1 MIEASIAAVPGLV
14 AGFLILG
21 ALFALP
27 TAFLAKARNRPWQP
41 VTALAVYVA
50 GILSV
55 TLLPGDAGLEAAQCD
70 TGAPLHLFTDTSSLL
85 NIALFAPGAFL
96 AVHALRRPVTAA
108 AAFIILSGTV
118 ELIQST
124 GYLGR
129 SCSLTDVAANA
140 TGSVLGA
147 AVGAAW
153 LLTRRVKTQR
163 VRRDVVWGV
172 GLLVA
177 GAAALVSVF
186 HTRIDSVNIV
196 AIDDA
201 RQQRGEAAIQ
211 ADAWLTEAARA
222 TFGDGTQI
230 VSSSAQT
237 MGDKL
242 KITADTNRGKITGYW
257 PEKHLESAWSD
268 NNRGD
273 EGNADQHA
281 AAQVANRF
289 ARTWFSDS
297 VKGSQQHVRTLG
309 EGPTRA
315 YLVTYRRYRDDVLMP
330 MRLDITVT
338 TTKRIMGFTA
348 RSVPDP
354 SLPTVTIDES
364 TAHDLAHKISG
375 QRPRSAVLIAQQVAG
390 TWRPVWLVGSGGKDI
405 AIDAATGQHI
415 TTDK

>member
-1 MIEASIAAVPGLV
+1 MIEASVAAVPELV
-14 AGFLILG
+14 VGFLILS
-21 ALFALP
+21 ALLALP
-27 TAFLAKARNRPWQP
+27 TAFLAKSRDRPWQP
-41 VTALAVYVA
+41 GTALAIYLA

-55 TLLPGDAGLEAAQCD
+55 TLLPGDAGLEAGQCD
-70 TGAPLHLFTDTSSLL
+70 TGAPLHLFTDASSLL

-108 AAFIILSGTV
+108 ACFVILSGTV

-124 GYLGR
+124 GHLGR
-129 SCSLTDVAANA
+129 SCSLTDLTANA

-147 AVGAAW
+147 AAGAAW
-153 LLTRRVKTQR
+153 LLARRRQLR
-163 VRRDVVWGV
+163 SVRRDVLWGATLIVV
-172 GLLVA
+172 GS
-177 GAAALVSVF
+177 AAFTTVF
-186 HTRIDSVNIV
+186 RAHIDSVDIV
-196 AIDDA
+196 AMDDA
-201 RQQRGEAAIQ
+201 RHQRSEAAGQ

-222 TFGDGTQI
+222 TFGDGTRI

-237 MGDKL
+237 VGDRL
-242 KITADTNRGKITGYW
+242 KITADTNRGKITGWW

-273 EGNADQHA
+273 EGDADEQTA
-281 AAQVANRF
+281 AEVADRF

-315 YLVTYRRYRDDVLMP
+315 YLVTYRRYRDDVMMP

-338 TTKRIMGFTA
+338 TAKRILGFTA

-364 TAHDLAHKISG
+364 TAREVARRISG
-375 QRPRSAVLIAQQVAG
+375 RSTQSAILIAQQVAG
-390 TWRPVWLVGSGGKDI
+390 KWRPVWFVGSGGKDI
-405 AIDAATGQHI
+405 AVDAATGQHI
-415 TTDK
+415 STDK